1 MSILSGLVGAMGGG
15 YGAGMVEESEEEKA
29 RKALAGLIDP
39 IAGINTSPDPGMT
52 PPGERYRQQPSDLRA
67 LVSPVSAPEPASLP
81 VGRSASTNELASLL
95 DARSPR
101 ITDSLFTKPGM
112 APQGQRPKASQVAGV
127 PSIDDGE
134 LIPGLRGQLEQG
146 MTREYGASPA
156 GAPRLRDIT
165 TPTEE
170 ADLAPGRGPRSKWGA
185 FGDVLKGILYGLSTG
200 QGAISGAMYGASGQG
215 RRDADKMDRMER
227 IGEITRQRG
236 EQDTEVDRQ
245 WKQDLQ
251 AAEIALRQAQT
262 EDERASAWQ
271 HYNQVKDAKPLQ
283 IHGVDQPMLTIFDPN
298 NAGIRQLPNQGY
310 AGPKERNA
318 QVQWAAAPDGGAP
331 IQVERGEDGKWIPS
345 QGPDGN
351 PIRKPV
357 TGEDRGPTAA
367 ELGQRSAQWA
377 EGPEGQ
383 KRQAQIRELAE
394 YEALQNLDPR
404 FGVSGANYDEIIGTI
419 EAEAA
424 QPPSVDKTTDPAEW
438 ARQKAAQ
445 EAAAL
450 KLVRIQ
456 KARAAAQKIAA
467 DRWET
472 ERKAAGGGG
481 GGTSRAG
488 SFAGV
493 SGWSRQE

>member
-251 AAEIALRQAQT
+251 NAEIMLRQAQT

-481 GGTSRAG
+481 GTSRAG